1 MNDIAADTAAFISE
15 HRAWAGPLIGL
26 LAFGES
32 LAIVGLFIP
41 ATAMM
46 IAFGGLIGTGV
57 IDPLPVYFWG
67 VAGAVLGDWVSFAV
81 GRKVGPAIYRR
92 RPLNRHRA
100 IVARARIFFRRFGFL
115 AVFLGRFLGPIRAT
129 VPLVAGVMQ
138 MEKRPFQTANIL
150 SALIWVPAILAPGY
164 LATRNVGSL
173 DALTG
178 QHLLVFGAAIIV
190 FTLAAGLAGAR
201 ILGGSP
207 KQRQLRRTRSALRQ
221 EDRHDRAT
229 QSGQADRERPQAG
242 LGRDRKSG

>member
-1 MNDIAADTAAFISE
+1 MDDIAADTAAFISE

-32 LAIVGLFIP
+32 LAIVGLLIP

-57 IDPLPVYFWG
+57 IDPLPVYLWA
-67 VAGAVLGDWVSFAV
+67 VAGAVLGDWVSYAA
-81 GRKVGPAIYRR
+81 GRRFGPAIYRR

-100 IVARARIFFRRFGFL
+100 VVARARLFFRRYGFL

-129 VPLVAGVMQ
+129 IPLVAGVMQ
-138 MEKRPFQTANIL
+138 MEKRPFQIANIL
-150 SALIWVPAILAPGY
+150 SAILWVPAILAPGY

-173 DALTG
+173 SELTG
-178 QHLLVFGAAIIV
+178 IHLFGLGAATV
-190 FTLAAGLAGAR
+190 VLTLIAGLVGAR

-207 KQRQLRRTRSALRQ
+207 KQRQLRRARAL
-221 EDRHDRAT
+221 
-229 QSGQADRERPQAG
+229 SKGN
-242 LGRDRKSG
+242 